1 MKDSRFCSF
10 KSKNNCKASI
20 NIVGADYVSTMEETL
35 FGAFHNALDWR
46 EQEMIEYP
54 TNSLMSF
61 TSAAM
66 TQAPSFKL
74 VPPPLGFVFVN
85 KRPY

>member
-1 MKDSRFCSF
+1 MCLLWKRRCCDL
-10 KSKNNCKASI
+10 I
-20 NIVGADYVSTMEETL
+20 
-35 FGAFHNALDWR
+35 GAFHNALDWR

-66 TQAPSFKL
+66 TRAPSFKL
-74 VPPPLGFVFVN
+74 VTPPPSDLFLSISA
-85 KRPY
+85 PTE

>member
-1 MKDSRFCSF
+1 MCLLWKRRCCDL
-10 KSKNNCKASI
+10 I
-20 NIVGADYVSTMEETL
+20 
-35 FGAFHNALDWR
+35 GAFHNALDWR

-74 VPPPLGFVFVN
+74 VTPPPPSDLFLSISA
-85 KRPY
+85 PTE

>member
-1 MKDSRFCSF
+1 MCLLWKRRCCDL
-10 KSKNNCKASI
+10 I
-20 NIVGADYVSTMEETL
+20 
-35 FGAFHNALDWR
+35 GAFHNALDWR

-74 VPPPLGFVFVN
+74 EYPTNSLMSFTSAAMTQAPSFKLVTPPPRICFCQ
-85 KRPY
+85 

>member
-1 MKDSRFCSF
+1 MCLLWKRRCCDL
-10 KSKNNCKASI
+10 I
-20 NIVGADYVSTMEETL
+20 
-35 FGAFHNALDWR
+35 GAFHNALDWR

-74 VPPPLGFVFVN
+74 ETPPPSDLFLSISA
-85 KRPY
+85 PTE

>member
-1 MKDSRFCSF
+1 MCLVWKRRC
-10 KSKNNCKASI
+10 CGLI
-20 NIVGADYVSTMEETL
+20 
-35 FGAFHNALDWR
+35 GAFHNALDWR
-46 EQEMIEYP
+46 EQEMIEYT

-74 VPPPLGFVFVN
+74 VPPPPDLFLSISA
-85 KRPY
+85 PTE

>member
-1 MKDSRFCSF
+1 MCLLWKRRCCDL
-10 KSKNNCKASI
+10 I
-20 NIVGADYVSTMEETL
+20 
-35 FGAFHNALDWR
+35 GAFHNALDWR

-74 VPPPLGFVFVN
+74 VTPPPLGFVFVN
-85 KRPY
+85 KRPH

>member
-1 MKDSRFCSF
+1 MCLPWKRRCCDL
-10 KSKNNCKASI
+10 I
-20 NIVGADYVSTMEETL
+20 
-35 FGAFHNALDWR
+35 GAFHNALDWR

-74 VPPPLGFVFVN
+74 VTPPSDLFLSISAPTE
-85 KRPY
+85 